1 MSRFEPLTV
10 EIGRRLE
17 IVRQDAGI
25 SPSEF
30 ASSLNVSQE
39 LYQAYADGEA
49 EMPMA
54 VMRSLYDVHG
64 VNPAWLLAGEQDRY
78 MSKGPVAAQ

>member
-1 MSRFEPLTV
+1 MSKFEPLTV

-17 IVRQDAGI
+17 IIRKDAGV
-25 SPSEF
+25 SLGEF
-30 ASSLNVSQE
+30 ASNLTVSQE

-49 EMPMA
+49 EMPMT
-54 VMRSLYDVHG
+54 VMRSLYDIHG

-78 MSKGPVAAQ
+78 MSEGPVAAQ

>member
-1 MSRFEPLTV
+1 MSKFEPLKV

-17 IVRQDAGI
+17 VVRKDAGI
-25 SPSEF
+25 SPGEF
-30 ASSLNVSQE
+30 ASSLNLSQDF
-39 LYQAYADGEA
+39 YQAYADGEA
-49 EMPMA
+49 EMPMT

-78 MSKGPVAAQ
+78 MSKEAVAAQ